1 MIGVNIK
8 RDWFPGAGRLSA
20 WVSSLLV
27 LLALGAAGAVRGAEP
42 LAPGQGATP
51 SPSFPEPG
59 RKLLRALGEGNLPLL
74 KAALAEHADVNFAI
88 PVSGLTPLLELLRS
102 APAPLDRAQRECV
115 AWLLDHGAKVDAED
129 ADGRTPVI
137 YATRLGDLDTLRLL
151 VEAEAYVR
159 TRDRFHK
166 TALFYAVEANRR
178 DLIHYL
184 AQNGALISLSVKERR
199 QMAGR

>member
-8 RDWFPGAGRLSA
+8 RDWFPGAGRSGA
-20 WVSSLLV
+20 WVWGLLV
-27 LLALGAAGAVRGAEP
+27 LLALGAASAVRGAEP
-42 LAPGQGATP
+42 LAPGGRSALERTL
-51 SPSFPEPG
+51 PEPE
-59 RKLLRALGEGNLPLL
+59 RKLLQAIGEGNLPLL
-74 KAALAEHADVNFAI
+74 KAALAEHADVNFDS
-88 PVSGLTPLLELLRS
+88 PVGGLTPLLDLLRS
-102 APAPLDRAQRECV
+102 APAPLGRAQRECV
-115 AWLLDHGAKVDAED
+115 AWLLDHGAKVDAKD

-178 DLIHYL
+178 DLVHYL
-184 AQNGALISLSVKERR
+184 LDNGALISLSVKERR
-199 QMAGR
+199 QMARR